1 MQVVVCVRARA
12 DGPIVLERALPID
25 GLCAA
30 SRYFA
35 ALLRGGFRESVTGR
49 AIDSGDGDDA
59 HSYVD
64 IVLPLPSLAPK
75 GLAHVIDHVAGV
87 EPLPPVHIF
96 LPYWPTL
103 VYLGADA
110 CLIACTVALKA
121 AAAFW
126 SSRAP
131 CARRPCL
138 QWAEQY
144 RPPSFIE
151 AELVLSACAAVVVGE
166 ACAGD
171 VVAPIVDA
179 LFNRSRMWSMGE
191 MHIPRVCAGD
201 CWCHDEFEHL
211 PPSAPYRDWIGHHI
225 RAYGNY
231 GSALLGACDRALAR
245 LAACEPATSEVGECL
260 GACARSDPA
269 IVSAAAMTALK
280 YWHAAILPASE
291 FIAAAHSLSLCDL
304 LDPATAARLLV
315 DVDPVGY
322 EDHADRACDVG
333 AGDCDAP
340 RASKR
345 RRNDHD
351 HRPVRPEAMPVVVN
365 ARGDFESAL
374 REAFPQTADAVL
386 AVVFGRRSADDRDA
400 PTAPDAVLA
409 GGCVVDAVQR
419 EPLRAR
425 LPDSDMDVWVVGI
438 DDAARRASFRRI
450 VGDLAE
456 ALPRHRLTV
465 CGSVVTL
472 ALPDVPAES
481 VQVIFTDAR
490 CGGDVIA
497 RFDLSHAAAYYDG
510 RTVWAMWDCAWSLVT
525 RRTDA
530 ISSRRV
536 RRARLDRAARKG
548 FAPLE
553 ALYRLATADAP
564 PSAHGPNEVACPADA
579 ASLLA
584 ALLYRPIDAH
594 RYSAHARPG
603 ADTLHTLL
611 DEPIYLS
618 MPPLQIADVP
628 RCIGCLVC
636 TPSWRTRNVTSCG
649 GAHDRD
655 TRLYFD
661 VPVCA
666 RTDLC
671 ARAGCCAV
679 QRGSLA
685 DGARAFCARVG
696 AVQEAAHKRYRG
708 WLADQGRS
716 RDWSECVPSVY
727 RRDEGPE
734 CPFVFALKFWPA
746 PTTAVDGVTG
756 DLIGLA
762 DQESCLYKWAAGRIA
777 FHRVDAVADK
787 TVCTL
792 PTAVDLRVYPS
803 CLDII
808 VGALDQVNA
817 PRGLDD

>member
-1 MQVVVCVRARA
+1 MQVAVCVRARA
-12 DGPIVLERALPID
+12 DGPIVLERVLPVD

-35 ALLRGGFRESVTGR
+35 ALLRGGFRESITGHTVN
-49 AIDSGDGDDA
+49 GHTGGA
-59 HSYVD
+59 HSRVD

-75 GLAHVIDHVAGV
+75 GLAHVIDHVAGI
-87 EPLPPVHIF
+87 EPLPPAHVF

-110 CLIACTVALKA
+110 CLLACTAALKTM
-121 AAAFW
+121 AAFW

-131 CARRPCL
+131 CARLRCL
-138 QWAEQY
+138 QWTDQY
-144 RPPSFIE
+144 EPPPFID
-151 AELVLSACAAVVVGE
+151 AELVLSACAGAVVGE

-171 VVAPIVDA
+171 AVESIVGA
-179 LFNRSRMWSMGE
+179 LFDRSHMWSMGE
-191 MHIPRVCAGD
+191 VPIPRVCAGD

-211 PPSAPYRDWIGHHI
+211 PPSAPYRDWIGRHI

-231 GSALLGACDRALAR
+231 ASALLGACDRALAR
-245 LAACEPATSEVGECL
+245 LAACEPTTSEVGECL
-260 GACARSDPA
+260 DACARSDPA
-269 IVSAAAMTALK
+269 IVSAATMTALK

-291 FIAAAHSLSLCDL
+291 FVTAAHSLSLCDL

-315 DVDPVGY
+315 NIDPVGY
-322 EDHADRACDVG
+322 EDHVDRACDAG

-345 RRNDHD
+345 RRNDPD
-351 HRPVRPEAMPVVVN
+351 HRPVRPETMSVVVN

-386 AVVFGRRSADDRDA
+386 AVVFGRRSADDRDV
-400 PTAPDAVLA
+400 PVTPDAVLA

-419 EPLRAR
+419 RPLRVR
-425 LPDSDMDVWVVGI
+425 LPDSDMDVWVVGA
-438 DDAARRASFRRI
+438 DDTARRASFRRI

-472 ALPDVPAES
+472 ALPGVPAES

-490 CGGDVIA
+490 CGGDVTA
-497 RFDLSHAAAYYDG
+497 QFDLSHAAAYYDG

-530 ISSRRV
+530 IGSRRV
-536 RRARLDRAARKG
+536 RRARLGRAARKG
-548 FAPLE
+548 FAPSE
-553 ALYRLATADAP
+553 ALYRLATDDAP
-564 PSAHGPNEVACPADA
+564 PSAHASNEVACPADA

-594 RYSAHARPG
+594 RYRAHARLQV
-603 ADTLHTLL
+603 DTLHRLL
-611 DEPIYLS
+611 DEPVYLS

-628 RCIGCLVC
+628 RCIECVERAS
-636 TPSWRTRNVTSCG
+636 SWRTRNVTSCG

-671 ARAGCCAV
+671 ARMGCRAL
-679 QRGSLA
+679 QKGSLA
-685 DGARAFCARVG
+685 DGARAFCAHVS
-696 AVQEAAHKRYRG
+696 AVQEAAHKRYRD
-708 WLADQGRS
+708 WLADQGES
-716 RDWSECVPSVY
+716 RDRSECALSVY
-727 RRDEGPE
+727 RRHEGPE

-746 PTTAVDGVTG
+746 SATAVDGVTG
-756 DLIGLA
+756 EPVELA

-777 FHRVDAVADK
+777 FHRVDAFADK
-787 TVCTL
+787 TMCTL

-808 VGALDQVNA
+808 VGALDRVGA
-817 PRGLDD
+817 PRGLDA